1 MTSPTSLL
9 DPGFARELEALRRR
23 MQVRARSGHG
33 GDHMAKR
40 RGGSAEFLEHRPY
53 TPGDDLRRIDWL
65 AFARTG
71 EPVFKLFRAEED
83 VVVRL
88 VIDASASLDDGGEPS
103 KMTMAKKLAASVG
116 YMAIAGSERA
126 QVITASE
133 GRGGLSRVGEPS
145 RGRASLPKL
154 LRELE
159 GIVPS
164 GGTDLARAID
174 SVVQRSPRPGM
185 LVIVSDFFDPGA
197 FDQAVGRAAAAG
209 HDLALLQVLSEDE
222 LRPPWDGDLAL
233 FDAETG
239 DVVEVTVD
247 ARAVAA
253 YIDRLNALILGLRA
267 LAKRTRGAY
276 VRVSTKEPVLSAV
289 RRFVARTVD

>member
-1 MTSPTSLL
+1 MTAHETLL
-9 DPGFARELEALRRR
+9 EPGFARELEALRRR

-33 GDHMAKR
+33 GEHMAKR

-88 VIDASASLDDGGEPS
+88 VVDASASLEDGGTPS
-103 KMTMAKKLAASVG
+103 KMRVAKILAASIG

-126 QVITASE
+126 QIITASE
-133 GRGGLSRVGEPS
+133 GHGGLARVGEPT

-154 LRELE
+154 LRELDA
-159 GIVPS
+159 ITPR

-174 SVVQRSPRPGM
+174 SVVQRSKRPGM
-185 LVIVSDFFDPGA
+185 MVIVSDFLDPGA
-197 FDQAVGRAAAAG
+197 FDQAITRAAAAG
-209 HDLALLQVLSEDE
+209 HDVALMQVLSEDE
-222 LRPPWDGDLAL
+222 LNPPWDGDLAL
-233 FDAETG
+233 EDAETG
-239 DVVEVTVD
+239 AMVEVTID
-247 ARAVAA
+247 AQAVAA
-253 YIDRLNALILGLRA
+253 YIARLNALILGLRV
-267 LAKRTRGAY
+267 LCKRTRAPY
-276 VRVSTKEPVLSAV
+276 VRVSAKEPIIGAI